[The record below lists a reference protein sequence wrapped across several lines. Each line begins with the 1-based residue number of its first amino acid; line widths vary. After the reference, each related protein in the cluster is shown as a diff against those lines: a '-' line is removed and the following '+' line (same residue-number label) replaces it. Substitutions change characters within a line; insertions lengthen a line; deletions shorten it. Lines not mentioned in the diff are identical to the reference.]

1 MSLLV
6 SARVEQVSILLSM
19 MYSVILYSWTEC
31 TRPGIGETSQPYME
45 YIVVAKLCGFA
56 ATNVERSPSS
66 KFHFRS
72 GQDLALPELVV
83 HCPVR
88 PCRCRSKAAVRH
100 AVNLNHNIRTV
111 WHGSK
116 SGYDCDVWFTTKS
129 QACPGPHACS
139 QALHVEKWTVGYPG
153 RP

>member
-1 MSLLV
+1 VSLFV
-6 SARVEQVSILLSM
+6 SVRVEQMSILLSM

-31 TRPGIGETSQPYME
+31 TRPEIGETSQPYME

-66 KFHFRS
+66 KFHSRS

-88 PCRCRSKAAVRH
+88 PCRYQSTRSKAAVRH
-100 AVNLNHNIRTV
+100 AVNLNHNNRTV

-116 SGYDCDVWFTTKS
+116 SRYDCDVRFTTIS
-129 QACPGPHACS
+129 QECSGPHACS
-139 QALHVEKWTVGYPG
+139 QALHLEK
-153 RP
+153 